1 MDLLNAT
8 VIAVKSKKYIIVE
21 TIEHDN
27 KTYVFTNEIVNEED
41 LTEDYYIFEAIN
53 EKFNLI
59 TDEELINILLP
70 KFQEKL
76 KKTIEK
82 FL

>member
-8 VIAVKSKKYIIVE
+8 VFTLKNKKYIIIE
-21 TIEHDN
+21 TIAHSD

-41 LTEDYYIFEAIN
+41 LSEDYYIFEAIN
-53 EKFNLI
+53 DKFNLI
-59 TDEELINILLP
+59 TDKELINILLP
-70 KFQEKL
+70 EFQEKL